1 MDTMWSPDIDTLR
14 KVVFYASVL
23 NLLVVRWYFVD
34 LIFAL
39 VVLNCQLW
47 SWLLYDRFISVHAW
61 WAAATHAIVLA
72 MDLIAFYFS
81 ASLSPYIVHYIIIP
95 ELSFIICRQCEV
107 WHFNQF
113 YQLYQTLKQYQQ
125 LDKLMDQMD
134 DLLNLLNQMIQE
146 HGPGQLLPI
155 NHYQHL
161 LQQVQQ
167 LLQQKHNA
175 LQLQRKIQIQ
185 QQVNNLLAQNL
196 EPAIAG

>member
-1 MDTMWSPDIDTLR
+1 MWSPDIDTLR

-61 WAAATHAIVLA
+61 WAAAIHTIVLA

-107 WHFNQF
+107 WHFNQI
-113 YQLYQTLKQYQQ
+113 YQLHQELKQYQQ
-125 LDKLMDQMD
+125 LDQLQDQMH
-134 DLLNLLNQMIQE
+134 DLINLFNQMIVDE
-146 HGPGQLLPI
+146 GQLIPLS
-155 NHYQHL
+155 HYIHL

-167 LLQQKHNA
+167 LIQQKQHA
-175 LQLQRKIQIQ
+175 KLQRKIQIQ
-185 QQVNNLLAQNL
+185 KQVNNLLAQNL
-196 EPAIAG
+196 ESAIAG